1 MPAMRVPPV
10 SSLPIEQLATEPE
23 PAVRTLLYPKAA
35 WEISSNPMWAPAA
48 REGHSAVYSPSL
60 NQLILFGGYAAG
72 QGHLSDC
79 SVCKLEVG
87 TGTASQV
94 KWSRMRLG
102 GGVSKRS
109 HHGCALLE
117 HPERPQMI
125 IFGGESVLNGKMV
138 ELNDAWSISLRTGE
152 GRALIGNEGV
162 PPTPRRCH
170 SLTVASN
177 DDGRML
183 VIGGCGQNSSFF
195 PAEDNLHLLHVGP
208 DGANWRSGAKVL
220 KLLAEEAHEPPPAAS
235 PREPSKSVEAARV
248 AEEAAERR
256 VTARREAYTLLERR
270 SHSAN
275 VAGKVVLLF
284 GGKTAAGDSA
294 DLVQIHTQSLKCE
307 ALHVN
312 GPPPAAR
319 HAHAA
324 AVVGSRLFVSGG
336 LNKLGV
342 LSDLHVLDLRRD
354 HFLDPLVLRY
364 HNRVYRIRLHHQQ
377 SLIPKYP

>member
-1 MPAMRVPPV
+1 MRVGQPGVHAPAM
-10 SSLPIEQLATEPE
+10 PIEQLAIEPE
-23 PAVRTLLYPKAA
+23 PVAKTSLYPKAA

-87 TGTASQV
+87 KGTASQV

-102 GGVSKRS
+102 GGISKRS

-125 IFGGESVLNGKMV
+125 IFGGESVLNGKTV
-138 ELNDAWSISLRTGE
+138 ELNDAWSISIRTGE

-170 SLTVASN
+170 SLTVASS

-208 DGANWRSGAKVL
+208 DGADWRSGAKVL
-220 KLLAEEAHEPPPAAS
+220 KLLAEEAHEPAPTAS
-235 PREPSKSVEAARV
+235 PREPSSAGAGRSPPRPASAQHARSAKPPSKEESKGEAPKEGKEVSAAKAVEAARV
-248 AEEAAERR
+248 AAEAAERR

-270 SHSAN
+270 SHSAS

-284 GGKTAAGDSA
+284 GGKTAAGDLA
-294 DLVQIHTQSLKCE
+294 RLEHC
-307 ALHVN
+307 
-312 GPPPAAR
+312 AR
-319 HAHAA
+319 HAHRMSTMRTACA
-324 AVVGSRLFVSGG
+324 SHAHRMRTACAP
-336 LNKLGV
+336 
-342 LSDLHVLDLRRD
+342 HAPPRR
-354 HFLDPLVLRY
+354 
-364 HNRVYRIRLHHQQ
+364 
-377 SLIPKYP
+377 